1 MNLITRRMKY
11 ATIITITGRK
21 GFRSLLSALEEGH
34 HRTMVLHRPFASFF
48 LPLISRSP
56 AIFFPFRVNKGK
68 KSGGRIVRGIW
79 SVFDAERARLATEK
93 EHSSAAGETAKR
105 S

>member
-1 MNLITRRMKY
+1 MKY
-11 ATIITITGRK
+11 ATIITVTGRK
-21 GFRSLLSALEEGH
+21 GFRSLLSALEEGPH
-34 HRTMVLHRPFASFF
+34 HGPSPTLRLFF
-48 LPLISRSP
+48 SPLISLSP

-93 EHSSAAGETAKR
+93 GHSRAVGETAKR